1 MGRPRLIP
9 SRVPTVFGDF
19 DPMRITSIACFA
31 ASILLLVF
39 GAWGIFSTSGQHAFD
54 EMAGIVPFAA
64 VLLSPI
70 LAIVALIAWW
80 LPRRAERIE
89 G

>member
-1 MGRPRLIP
+1 MRL
-9 SRVPTVFGDF
+9 
-19 DPMRITSIACFA
+19 TSIACFA
-31 ASILLLVF
+31 TSILLLVF

-64 VLLSPI
+64 IVLSPV

-80 LPRRAERIE
+80 FARRAERVE

>member
-1 MGRPRLIP
+1 
-9 SRVPTVFGDF
+9 
-19 DPMRITSIACFA
+19 MRITAIACFA

-39 GAWGIFSTSGQHAFD
+39 GVWGIFSTPGQHAFD

-64 VLLSPI
+64 VLLSPV
-70 LAIVALIAWW
+70 LAIVALTAWW
-80 LPRRAERIE
+80 FARRAERVE